1 MTTPAAAEPGTPA
14 GMPGEDTPPRA
25 GTTPRV
31 AMAPLLE
38 AREISFRHHGAATPL
53 FDRLSLTLAP
63 GEFAGI
69 IGPNGSG
76 KTTLLRLLAGLL
88 RPDGGK
94 VVLEDAELDALS
106 PRLRARSIAVVLQE
120 PSLLFNFSVLEIALM
135 GRAPHLGLWGLEGAD
150 DFAAARRAL
159 AEVDLVGCEDRPVQ
173 ELSSGERQRVFLARA
188 LAQEPRLLLLDEPT
202 AFLDLKHALGL
213 YEILRR
219 LNRER
224 GLTVVTVSHDLSLAA
239 RYAGRLILLDRGR
252 IAADGAPGEVVTPAR
267 LREVYDAE
275 TDVFLDP
282 ATGTPVVIARGPASG
297 ALARGPAAG
306 APERGPVS

>member
-1 MTTPAAAEPGTPA
+1 MTNAAT
-14 GMPGEDTPPRA
+14 
-25 GTTPRV
+25 
-31 AMAPLLE
+31 APLIE
-38 AREISFRHHGAATPL
+38 ARGLSFRHPGGPARL
-53 FDRLSLTLAP
+53 FHDLSLSLRS

-69 IGPNGSG
+69 LGPNGSG

-88 RPDGGK
+88 RPDAGE
-94 VVLEDAELDALS
+94 VILEEARLDALS
-106 PRLRARSIAVVLQE
+106 PRLRARIIAVVLQE
-120 PSLLFNFSVLEIALM
+120 PSLLFNFSVLEVALM

-159 AEVDLVGCEDRPVQ
+159 AEVDLAGCENRPVQ

-188 LAQEPRLLLLDEPT
+188 LAQEPRALLLDEPT

-252 IAADGAPGEVVTPAR
+252 IAADGAPGDVVTPAR
-267 LREVYDAE
+267 LREVYGAE

-282 ATGTPVVIARGPASG
+282 ATGTPVVIARGPA
-297 ALARGPAAG
+297 
-306 APERGPVS
+306 

>member
-1 MTTPAAAEPGTPA
+1 MTTHAAAEPGAPLTA
-14 GMPGEDTPPRA
+14 A
-25 GTTPRV
+25 
-31 AMAPLLE
+31 APLLE
-38 AREISFRHHGAATPL
+38 ARGVSFRHHGARVPL
-53 FDRLSLTLAP
+53 FDRLSLRLAP

-69 IGPNGSG
+69 LGPNGSG

-88 RPDGGK
+88 RPDSGQ
-94 VVLEDAELDALS
+94 VILEDAELEALS

-135 GRAPHLGLWGLEGAD
+135 GRAPHLGLWGLEGAG
-150 DFAAARRAL
+150 DFTAARRAL
-159 AEVDLVGCEDRPVQ
+159 AEVDLAGCEDRPVQ

-202 AFLDLKHALGL
+202 AFLDLRHALGL

-239 RYAGRLILLDRGR
+239 RYAGRLILLNRGR

-267 LREVYDAE
+267 LRDVYGAE

-282 ATGTPVVIARGPASG
+282 TTGTPVVIARGPALGPADG
-297 ALARGPAAG
+297 AERGPAA
-306 APERGPVS
+306 